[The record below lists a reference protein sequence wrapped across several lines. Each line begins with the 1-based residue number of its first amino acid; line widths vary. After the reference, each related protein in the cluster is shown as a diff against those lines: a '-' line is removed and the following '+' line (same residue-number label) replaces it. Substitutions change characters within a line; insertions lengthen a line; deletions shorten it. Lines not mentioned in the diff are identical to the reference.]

1 MLKKIVLYLLA
12 ALAGIGSAFALS
24 AVFTVTAVM
33 GSGMEGTADNGSHV
47 LINRLAYGADGEEK
61 PQVGDVVA
69 FRSDVFGEEG
79 EGSILVRRVAGSFGD
94 VVEIKDNIFYLN
106 GKPYEE
112 HMYEA
117 AAMEPLKKTRLGQYE
132 IRAERQQ
139 KIRHGQQERS
149 CGDHRQQR
157 MHRKSMLSVRK
168 GDN

>member
-33 GSGMEGTADNGSHV
+33 GSGMEGSADNGSHV

-132 IRAERQQ
+132 IFVLSDNR
-139 KIRHGQQERS
+139 RS
-149 CGDHRQQR
+149 GMDSRNEAVGIIDSRECIGRVCFQ
-157 MHRKSMLSVRK
+157 
-168 GDN
+168 